1 MEGLALEIPEELLNW
16 TRDKAARETIRR
28 GRQVSM
34 NTVILELIRREMEN
48 DRSKENSIPLIGHE
62 CQGYG

>member
-16 TRDKAARETIRR
+16 TRDKAARETLRR

-48 DRSKENSIPLIGHE
+48 DQSKEKAIPLTGHE

>member
-1 MEGLALEIPEELLNW
+1 MKELALSIPEELLNW

-28 GRQVSM
+28 GRRVSM
-34 NTVILELIRREMEN
+34 NTLILEFIRREMEA
-48 DRSKENSIPLIGHE
+48 DESWPKCLTGHE

>member
-1 MEGLALEIPEELLNW
+1 VEGLVLEIPEELLNW
-16 TRDKAARETIRR
+16 TRDKAARETLRR

-34 NTVILELIRREMEN
+34 NTVIWELIRREME
-48 DRSKENSIPLIGHE
+48 KEKAIPLIGHE